1 MKGINHKYIILQ
13 RRKLKVFLNSG
24 SEPWEAPIGHK
35 WYQIDVWLES
45 LFAALIF
52 DYGHLNY
59 TEEITTYLADRYNKG
74 VTPVHVQHFIEYFK
88 ASHKVEKLDDC
99 SLKDV
104 FLLGDDIDG
113 CAVPIYK
120 YSCSITKE
128 DEQMLLK
135 KIQANPS
142 TSKQMLMDF
151 FSMHM
156 TRFNQSYYPKWGAG
170 MEAKYL
176 AENFLTMHGIRLQ
189 NQTKKDCSHW
199 HNNPFIVIM
208 SVLIIIVVLAIIGWQ
223 MLKSDNLFIAFIG
236 YMLIFSPTLLL
247 LDKLGII
254 NIINKDK
261 R

>member
-35 WYQIDVWLES
+35 RYQIDVWLES

-52 DYGHLNY
+52 DYGHLNN
-59 TEEITTYLADRYNKG
+59 TEEITTYLTDRYNKG

-88 ASHKVEKLDDC
+88 ASHKVEELDDC

-120 YSCSITKE
+120 YNCSITKE
-128 DEQMLLK
+128 DEQMLLG
-135 KIQANPS
+135 KIQTNQD

-170 MEAKYL
+170 MEVKYL
-176 AENFLTMHGIRLQ
+176 AENFLTMHGIRIIEKQ
-189 NQTKKDCSHW
+189 NILRKRTWYDNFALPIFVIGYVIFFFVIPLIILNKIDFD
-199 HNNPFIVIM
+199 NPF
-208 SVLIIIVVLAIIGWQ
+208 GWL
-223 MLKSDNLFIAFIG
+223 MFF
-236 YMLIFSPTLLL
+236 IFSF
-247 LDKLGII
+247 GIYGVMVFY
-254 NIINKDK
+254 K
-261 R
+261 RMIYSK

>member
-59 TEEITTYLADRYNKG
+59 TEEITSYLADRYNKG
-74 VTPVHVQHFIEYFK
+74 VTPVHVQHFIEFFK
-88 ASHKVEKLDDC
+88 ASHKIEKLDDC

-128 DEQMLLK
+128 DEQMLLG
-135 KIQANPS
+135 KIQANPKVAKK
-142 TSKQMLMDF
+142 TLEDF

-156 TRFNQSYYPKWGAG
+156 TRFNQLYYPKWGAG
-170 MEAKYL
+170 AEAKYL
-176 AENFLTMHGIRLQ
+176 AENFLTMHGIRIDERQ
-189 NQTKKDCSHW
+189 NYKTTSSDLWITALVCCVIVSLI
-199 HNNPFIVIM
+199 FIV
-208 SVLIIIVVLAIIGWQ
+208 ANFCG
-223 MLKSDNLFIAFIG
+223 
-236 YMLIFSPTLLL
+236 L
-247 LDKLGII
+247 LDGWTKWIVFFVASPCYVIML
-254 NIINKDK
+254 NTSLRYSATRKSK
-261 R
+261 KK

>member
-13 RRKLKVFLNSG
+13 RRKLKVFLNAG
-24 SEPWEAPIGHK
+24 SEPWKAPIGDK

-45 LFAALIF
+45 LFASWIF
-52 DYGHLNY
+52 DFGYLSY
-59 TEEITTYLADRYNKG
+59 TGDITSYLADRYNKG
-74 VTPVHVQHFIEYFK
+74 VTPIHVQHFIEYFK

-104 FLLGDDIDG
+104 FILGDDVEG
-113 CAVPIYK
+113 CPVPIYK
-120 YSCSITKE
+120 YACFITKE

-135 KIQANPS
+135 KVQDNPE
-142 TSKQMLMDF
+142 TSKKILEDF
-151 FSMHM
+151 FSMYM

-176 AENFLTMHGIRLQ
+176 TENFLAMHGIRIVRQ
-189 NQTKKDCSHW
+189 IKKNITHW
-199 HNNPFIVIM
+199 YNKPIVTIFGIF
-208 SVLIIIVVLAIIGWQ
+208 VAIILVAIIGWQ
-223 MLKSDNLFIAFIG
+223 LLESDSFFVGFIG

-254 NIINKDK
+254 NVVNKK
-261 R
+261 